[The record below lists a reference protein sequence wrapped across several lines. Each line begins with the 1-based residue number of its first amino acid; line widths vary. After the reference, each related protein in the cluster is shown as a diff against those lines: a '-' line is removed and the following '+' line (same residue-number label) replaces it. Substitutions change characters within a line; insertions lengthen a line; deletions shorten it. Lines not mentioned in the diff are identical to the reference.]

1 MLFIVYHA
9 GYCYF
14 SSDFYRTPP
23 KTVFL
28 IGSPPHPSFQTLCL
42 GATYSCSEAMEIWVY
57 MKGGLEMKKNVVGE
71 KHKAKTKF

>member
-1 MLFIVYHA
+1 MQDTVTFPLISIERHPRQ
-9 GYCYF
+9 CF
-14 SSDFYRTPP
+14 SLVP
-23 KTVFL
+23 
-28 IGSPPHPSFQTLCL
+28 PPHPSFQTLCL